1 VGVPAVDAGSMQS
14 NYKHG
19 VLEVRFSRGKSI
31 RID

>member
-1 VGVPAVDAGSMQS
+1 MPAVDADSMQS

-19 VLEVRFSRGKSI
+19 VLEVKFSRGKSI